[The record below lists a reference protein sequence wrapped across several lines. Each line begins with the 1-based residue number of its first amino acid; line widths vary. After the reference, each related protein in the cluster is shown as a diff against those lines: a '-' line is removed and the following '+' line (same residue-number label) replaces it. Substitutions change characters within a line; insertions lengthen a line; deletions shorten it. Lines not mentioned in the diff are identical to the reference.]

1 MSDSTQIAVLVV
13 DDEAL
18 IRMDLVDTLQRQG
31 FRTYEA
37 DDAAEAIS
45 MLETH
50 KDIRVVF
57 TDIQMP
63 GDMDGVALAHYVR
76 KRWPPTILVVC
87 SGNKTP
93 DQSMLPTS
101 CSFMPKPFES
111 GALGNLL
118 AAVREQVSQ

>member
-1 MSDSTQIAVLVV
+1 MSDSTPAAVLIV

-18 IRMDLVDTLQRQG
+18 IRMDLVDRLQGQG

-37 DDAAEAIS
+37 DHAAEAIS
-45 MLETH
+45 MLEAH
-50 KDIRVVF
+50 EDIRVVF

-63 GDMDGVALAHYVR
+63 GGMDGVALAHYVR

-87 SGNKTP
+87 SGNKQP
-93 DQSMLPTS
+93 DQSMLPTA

-111 GALGNLL
+111 RALGSLI
-118 AAVREQVSQ
+118 ASVREQLVQ

>member
-1 MSDSTQIAVLVV
+1 MSDSTPIAVLIV

-18 IRMDLVDTLQRQG
+18 IRMDLVDYLQGQG

-37 DDAAEAIS
+37 DHAIEAIS
-45 MLETH
+45 VLEAH
-50 KDIRVVF
+50 EDIRVVF

-87 SGNKTP
+87 SGNRRP
-93 DQSMLPTS
+93 DESMLPIR
-101 CSFMPKPFES
+101 CSFIPKPFKT
-111 GALGNLL
+111 GALGSLL
-118 AAVREQVSQ
+118 TSVREQLAR